1 MPTDYSRKIAT
12 TTQRH
17 VEVLA
22 SPGSGK
28 THTLIRRIQ
37 HLLSVGVRPEQILVL
52 SFSNASVRELNRRM
66 DSLRTLTAVSTTEG
80 ESEKSAGM
88 SRISRPQATFSAQK
102 NIAKTSASAASA
114 RHLRSSRH
122 SGHLVENSPNSSAS
136 SASPSS
142 SSSPASQTS
151 AKPKLFS
158 GVHVSTVHAF
168 ARSILPP
175 EDRKVVS
182 VSKALA
188 LLRKAITKTAR
199 DCGDHTLWPR
209 LGDSQ
214 RESRAERIALLTE
227 PQCLRQLQTLLT
239 LARARQQTPRAVVE
253 ALATANGDQ
262 DTQNEGDEFATIY
275 RARSALREIA
285 RRYADAKARN
295 GLNDFDDLLVAATR
309 RLLQHPEH
317 VKYTHILVDEYQDSG
332 ALQSRLLASLGRD
345 PRRSLMVFGDPHQAL
360 YGFAGSAY
368 VPLRDVLPDG
378 KVTTLALPVS
388 HRLTAC
394 NAALASALAG
404 SAIKTL
410 DRECEREGKGITP
423 RLVLTDSAQQQVA
436 QTVNR
441 IRQQI
446 QRHKANDNDNATSI
460 AVLAR
465 TRAQLNAIEAAL
477 RAANIRVN
485 RLGGDHSGDKHLH
498 LIRVLRL
505 VHLVERAAAKK
516 GGVDADGEG
525 VQTLLRRWALDVDR
539 KALTRLVGK
548 ARNALRTKSLESRY
562 RVCRKAY
569 AALLTKTFSADEHK
583 AITHELG
590 AWEPVCRQHATAKS
604 MRDAIR
610 GLPTDE
616 VTSATIHAAKGGE
629 WQHVHLLGVTDG
641 ILPIYRA
648 RTLDAIA
655 EEQRLLYVACTRA
668 RSTLTLYHAP
678 AQHNRSN
685 QRFGKASRFL
695 TTNAHRHLREIRC

>member
-12 TTQRH
+12 TTHRH

-28 THTLIRRIQ
+28 TFTLIRRIQ
-37 HLLSVGVRPEQILVL
+37 HLLSVSVRPEQILVL

-66 DSLRTLTAVSTTEG
+66 DSLRTLTAVSNTEE
-80 ESEKSAGM
+80 ESEKSA
-88 SRISRPQATFSAQK
+88 STTRISRPQATFSAQK
-102 NIAKTSASAASA
+102 NISKTSASAASA
-114 RHLRSSRH
+114 RHVRSSGY
-122 SGHLVENSPNSSAS
+122 SGHPVENSPTSSAS

-151 AKPKLFS
+151 AKPNPYS

-168 ARSILPP
+168 ARSVLPP
-175 EDRKVVS
+175 EDRKVDS
-182 VSKALA
+182 ASKALA
-188 LLRKAITKTAR
+188 LLREAITKTAH
-199 DCGDHTLWPR
+199 DCGDHKLWPR

-227 PQCLRQLQTLLT
+227 SQCLRQLQTLLT

-253 ALATANGDQ
+253 ALTTANGDG

-309 RLLQHPEH
+309 RLRQHPEH

-332 ALQSRLLASLGRD
+332 ALQSRLLASLAHD

-368 VPLRDVLPDG
+368 TPLRDVLPDG

-410 DRECEREGKGITP
+410 DRECERKGTKP

-436 QTVNR
+436 QTVSR
-441 IRQQI
+441 IRQQV
-446 QRHKANDNDNATSI
+446 QRHKANDNAASV

-465 TRAQLNAIEAAL
+465 TRAQLNAVEAAL
-477 RAANIRVN
+477 RAANISVK
-485 RLGGDHSGDKHLH
+485 RLGGDRSEDKHLH

-505 VHLVERAAAKK
+505 VHLVERAAVKK
-516 GGVDADGEG
+516 GRVDADSDG

-539 KALTRLVGK
+539 EALTKLVGK
-548 ARNALRTKSLESRY
+548 LRSALPTKCLESRY

-583 AITHELG
+583 AITYELG
-590 AWEPVCRQHATAKS
+590 AWEPICRQHATAKS
-604 MRDAIR
+604 MRDAVR

-616 VTSATIHAAKGGE
+616 ITSATIHAAKGGE

-655 EEQRLLYVACTRA
+655 EERRLLYVACTRA

-678 AQHNRSN
+678 TQHNRSN

-695 TTNAHRHLREIRC
+695 TTDAHRHLREIRC